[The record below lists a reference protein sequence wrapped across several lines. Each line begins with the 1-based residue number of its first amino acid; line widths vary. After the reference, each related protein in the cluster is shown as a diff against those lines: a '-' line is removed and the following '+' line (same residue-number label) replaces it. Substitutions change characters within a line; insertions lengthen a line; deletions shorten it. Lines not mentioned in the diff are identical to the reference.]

1 MIHSNKY
8 NTNDIGDI
16 GDIGVFNR
24 KLYDGYS
31 DYDEYDNKPAMAFL
45 EVFIVVILYILLLCV
60 IVMIQTCCCVFF
72 KSMCVCFSTRVHPNK
87 FVHCKENI
95 GRRQNKTIKK
105 IKKFICKKGKGKG
118 KRKRKRK
125 TIKRSNKIDKYKEKS
140 ICNTCLQK
148 KENEKCVDTPIDSE
162 NINIVIQ

>member
-8 NTNDIGDI
+8 NTNNIGDI

-31 DYDEYDNKPAMAFL
+31 EYDNKPAMAFL
-45 EVFIVVILYILLLCV
+45 EVFIVVILYIFLLCV
-60 IVMIQTCCCVFF
+60 IVMIQTCCCVFL
-72 KSMCVCFSTRVHPNK
+72 KSVCDCFSTRVHPNK
-87 FVHCKENI
+87 FVHRKENI
-95 GRRQNKTIKK
+95 RKRQNKTIKK
-105 IKKFICKKGKGKG
+105 IKKFICKKG
-118 KRKRKRK
+118 KRKRK

>member
-1 MIHSNKY
+1 MKNE
-8 NTNDIGDI
+8 
-16 GDIGVFNR
+16 FNWICISIR
-24 KLYDGYS
+24 K
-31 DYDEYDNKPAMAFL
+31 
-45 EVFIVVILYILLLCV
+45 
-60 IVMIQTCCCVFF
+60 
-72 KSMCVCFSTRVHPNK
+72 
-87 FVHCKENI
+87 
-95 GRRQNKTIKK
+95 RQNKTIKK
-105 IKKFICKKGKGKG
+105 IKKFICKKG